1 MKTVCALPRRLF
13 TRSRS
18 VSNVMYPSPSIA
30 SKFNRR
36 VAELVHY
43 FLGVAL
49 LTASRP
55 GTLVRHGPEQSESV
69 DSRPLACAASR
80 AAHPWRCPGA
90 LPHRLGPAARRLGGG
105 G

>member
-30 SKFNRR
+30 SAFNRR
-36 VAELVHY
+36 VAEVGNY

-49 LTASRP
+49 GMCSPSPFERSYHVHARLDACIPTVAQFIANRRSPSGGIPDERTETA
-55 GTLVRHGPEQSESV
+55 
-69 DSRPLACAASR
+69 
-80 AAHPWRCPGA
+80 
-90 LPHRLGPAARRLGGG
+90 RL
-105 G
+105 